1 MMAMGRAKGLGR
13 APVSL
18 SALPFEEK
26 RSPFAALTRF
36 RPASRSAAPT
46 TPTKVA
52 PGPRTLASAPAAAQA
67 LGQAQAVKSK
77 PILAPALSANELEA
91 SMAQLWDALGPVP
104 TEKGRVLQFV
114 AAASG
119 EGASTMAREFALYA
133 AKKAK
138 RPVWLVDLDLYG
150 AAQHKAVTAEA
161 ARFGPLGR
169 PSQASPDGST
179 FVAVEPVARTAD
191 GAPYPDARYVA
202 AYAALR
208 GRLWITRFRKE
219 AMRPGQSVRLSGS
232 PRYWQA
238 LAAHAEYVIIDT
250 PAADRSSAAVTLAD
264 QVDATVMVVAAEGAD
279 GRGPAALKAAIQER
293 GGQIAGPGVQPFAPA
308 AAALP
313 REAAVVTAAEWG
325 RVQTR
330 PPPKP
335 QPPHARAAWSPGRS
349 TASPPFCS
357 SCSPRLCWVPS
368 SIRPRIPTR
377 AAGCAACGCRSMA

>member
-26 RSPFAALTRF
+26 RGPFSALTRF
-36 RPASRSAAPT
+36 RPASRSAVPGST
-46 TPTKVA
+46 TPAKVA
-52 PGPRTLASAPAAAQA
+52 PQRRSLASTPAAPKAQP
-67 LGQAQAVKSK
+67 AQSK
-77 PILAPALSANELEA
+77 PILAPALTANELEA

-150 AAQHKAVTAEA
+150 AAQHKAVTAEP

-191 GAPYPDARYVA
+191 GASYPDARYVA

-279 GRGPAALKAAIQER
+279 GRGPAALKAAIHER
-293 GGQIAGPGVQPFAPA
+293 GGQIAGLVFNRSR
-308 AAALP
+308 L
-313 REAAVVTAAEWG
+313 
-325 RVQTR
+325 R
-330 PPPKP
+330 PPPFLEKLL
-335 QPPHARAAWSPGRS
+335 S
-349 TASPPFCS
+349 
-357 SCSPRLCWVPS
+357 
-368 SIRPRIPTR
+368 
-377 AAGCAACGCRSMA
+377 